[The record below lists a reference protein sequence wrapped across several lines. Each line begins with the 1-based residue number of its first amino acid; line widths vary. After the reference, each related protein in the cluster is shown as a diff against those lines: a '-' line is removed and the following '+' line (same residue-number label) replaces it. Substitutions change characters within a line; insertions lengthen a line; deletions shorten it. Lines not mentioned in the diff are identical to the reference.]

1 MTFQQVLWAIN
12 EAAEAAAESA
22 VEAHGAEVPSAEM
35 AWEFI
40 NELYDSGEIE
50 RPAALPQ
57 FLPRQFHKDYRR
69 HCAFFL
75 AKASTAA

>member
-1 MTFQQVLWAIN
+1 MPSNRSYGRLT
-12 EAAEAAAESA
+12 EADEAAAESA
-22 VEAHGAEVPSAEM
+22 VEAHGEEVPSAEI

-40 NELYDSGEIE
+40 NEPFGMGEIE

-69 HCAFFL
+69 NCALLL
-75 AKASTAA
+75 ANAAPVA

>member
-1 MTFQQVLWAIN
+1 MTFQQILWAIN
-12 EAAEAAAESA
+12 EPAEAAAESA

-57 FLPRQFHKDYRR
+57 FLPRQIP
-69 HCAFFL
+69 
-75 AKASTAA
+75 

>member
-1 MTFQQVLWAIN
+1 MTFQQILWAIN

-22 VEAHGAEVPSAEM
+22 VDAHGAEVPSAEI

-57 FLPRQFHKDYRR
+57 FLTRQFHKDYLR
-69 HCAFFL
+69 HCAILL
-75 AKASTAA
+75 AKASPAA

>member
-12 EAAEAAAESA
+12 DAAEAAAESA
-22 VEAHGAEVPSAEM
+22 VEAHGVEVPSAEM

-69 HCAFFL
+69 HCALFL